1 MFDFTKLKTPVEVIS
16 PMNLYRWNR
25 SYFKLQSNFFVE
37 EFKLLRER
45 QIEDF
50 VYLNDFDR
58 LHLIKDTDIFKDG
71 LRATMVK
78 HPLAAELVIVTDQNF
93 SRYPCPELINQ
104 IGKLLDDCPNLYL
117 CLNRH
122 YLNIDNTWHDATL
135 DDNFQRAITQWL
147 RRSLTNS
154 TVVDMSFDWD
164 DRGDYLSWS
173 VPDRHYYITRK

>member
-1 MFDFTKLKTPVEVIS
+1 
-16 PMNLYRWNR
+16 MNLYRWNR

-58 LHLIKDTDIFKDG
+58 VHLIKDTDIFKDG